1 VDDRRIVNLSLT
13 AAGHAV
19 ATALMPRTMEF
30 WNDMLEGFADRKF
43 KAPRS
48 AVLIRGTTRV

>member
-1 VDDRRIVNLSLT
+1 MSAHPGIDKVVFTGSVNTGRKVMSG
-13 AAGHAV
+13 AA
-19 ATALMPRTMEF
+19 TTL
-30 WNDMLEGFADRKF
+30 ADRKF